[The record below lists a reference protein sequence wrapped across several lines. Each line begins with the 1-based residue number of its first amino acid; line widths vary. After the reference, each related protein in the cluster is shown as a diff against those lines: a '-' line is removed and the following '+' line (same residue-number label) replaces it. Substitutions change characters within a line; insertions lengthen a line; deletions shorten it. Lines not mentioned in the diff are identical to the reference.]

1 MGFGRRED
9 VVEEFNKLTQERGR
23 GKYDEKF
30 EELKSLISILNS
42 SLAKSYY
49 VSSFIN
55 GLIDD
60 IKPMFK
66 ILKPTAIVHM
76 FDQTNNQILL
86 WKGRIR

>member
-66 ILKPTAIVHM
+66 ILKPTALVHM
-76 FDQTNNQILL
+76 FDQTNNQIVL